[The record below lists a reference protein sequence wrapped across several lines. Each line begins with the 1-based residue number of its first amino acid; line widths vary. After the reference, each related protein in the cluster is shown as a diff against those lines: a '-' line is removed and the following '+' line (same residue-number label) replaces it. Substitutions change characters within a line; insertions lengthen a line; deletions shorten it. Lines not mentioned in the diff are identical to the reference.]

1 MRRSVLFSFAVA
13 MLVGT
18 VANSKGTA
26 VEDPYL
32 WLEDV
37 HGAKPLA
44 WVHEQNQKSLALLK
58 SDPRYQQHFDSIL
71 KVLDATDRIPFGT
84 LDHRY
89 VFNFWQDAAHPKGIW
104 RRTNIVSYARPSPDW
119 EILIDLDKLAAD
131 EKENW
136 VWKGAECAPSLKRCL
151 VSLSRGGG
159 DAIVVREFDP
169 ETRTFLKNG

>member
-1 MRRSVLFSFAVA
+1 YGEAGMRRSVFRLFAAA
-13 MLVGT
+13 MLVAVVT
-18 VANSKGTA
+18 QSKGAT

-58 SDPRYQQHFDSIL
+58 SDPRYPQHYDSIL
-71 KVLDATDRIPFGT
+71 TVLDATDRIPLGT

-89 VFNFWQDAAHPKGIW
+89 VFNFWQDAAHPKGLW
-104 RRTNIVSYARPSPDW
+104 RRTSIQSYAQASPDW
-119 EILIDLDKLAAD
+119 QVLIDVDKLATD

-136 VWKGAECAPSLKRCL
+136 VWKGAECTPSL
-151 VSLSRGGG
+151 
-159 DAIVVREFDP
+159 
-169 ETRTFLKNG
+169 